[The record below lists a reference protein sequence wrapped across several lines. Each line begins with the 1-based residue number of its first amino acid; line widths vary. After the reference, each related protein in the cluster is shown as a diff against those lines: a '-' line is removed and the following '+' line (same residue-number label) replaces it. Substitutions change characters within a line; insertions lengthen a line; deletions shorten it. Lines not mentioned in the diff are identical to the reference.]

1 MGLVHR
7 AKDEGFFEQLTEI
20 AGNLIEGADILAK
33 LMALPPEQRDAERNN
48 LHAVENSSDDL
59 THAFMN
65 KINQTF
71 VTPLDRDDL
80 SELAYRL
87 DDCMDL
93 IDEAGNLI
101 VVYQLQELP
110 ECLHKQ
116 AAILQKCA
124 AVTAKAMPRLKTL
137 DELREYWVEVNRLEN
152 QADQIYM
159 HCLSDIV
166 NNNPDPI
173 AVIKLKDIT
182 ERLEDACDAFEHLAA
197 LVEGIAIKES

>member
-1 MGLVHR
+1 MGLFHR
-7 AKDEGFFEQLTEI
+7 AKDERFFEQLTEI
-20 AGNLIEGADILAK
+20 AGNLIEGTDILAK
-33 LMALPPEQRDAERNN
+33 LMALPPAQRDAERND

-101 VVYQLQELP
+101 VVYQLQEIPAVSYTHLTLP
-110 ECLHKQ
+110 
-116 AAILQKCA
+116 
-124 AVTAKAMPRLKTL
+124 T
-137 DELREYWVEVNRLEN
+137 
-152 QADQIYM
+152 
-159 HCLSDIV
+159 SD
-166 NNNPDPI
+166 
-173 AVIKLKDIT
+173 
-182 ERLEDACDAFEHLAA
+182 
-197 LVEGIAIKES
+197 LV